1 MHSSKIVCRAN
12 AWEHTRHLVVF
23 GFALGPSR
31 LALQVR
37 WLEWLWKGVLRS
49 TGAAHVCVWGLWGNF
64 SIGLARRAWLSGLNT
79 SPARVKRNAIFSR
92 IFKQP
97 QRPCSVHRASTHCSR
112 LPLLR
117 EHRQAHFLLSTLGAA
132 FPPAWLG
139 WASVIPFVMSG
150 E

>member
-49 TGAAHVCVWGLWGNF
+49 TGAAHVCVGSVGKLQHWPSQKSVAFWVEY
-64 SIGLARRAWLSGLNT
+64 LSSKG
-79 SPARVKRNAIFSR
+79 
-92 IFKQP
+92 
-97 QRPCSVHRASTHCSR
+97 
-112 LPLLR
+112 
-117 EHRQAHFLLSTLGAA
+117 
-132 FPPAWLG
+132 
-139 WASVIPFVMSG
+139 
-150 E
+150 